1 MLKDFLLRLA
11 NLWVYGSGMGSSEW
25 YTANTLTLPSELHGG
40 FLAWALP
47 IALRFGSL
55 EQSSIAHIPVLAC
68 SYSSGSCCYSHL
80 FACANFDFTHTFSNR
95 FWVHTSICPISRKGP
110 LVLRWID
117 LELPVI
123 SYPRSIEIPPKRN
136 LGLLKSILYIYT
148 VSYYTCLLDVY
159 CGPIWVYFILGWWDY
174 RSIPKLYSHEIPFCL
189 INKPLLPQFLTH
201 IIAFPVLW

>member
-80 FACANFDFTHTFSNR
+80 FACAYFDFTDTFSNM

-136 LGLLKSILYIYT
+136 LGLLKSILYIY
-148 VSYYTCLLDVY
+148 
-159 CGPIWVYFILGWWDY
+159 I
-174 RSIPKLYSHEIPFCL
+174 
-189 INKPLLPQFLTH
+189 QFH
-201 IIAFPVLW
+201 IIHVYWMCIAGPYGCISFWGGGIIAVYPNYIPMKFPFAS